1 MAGSA
6 GSRLSAYALF
16 VLAAPRVVA
25 TSDALMCNFRRDE
38 S

>member
-16 VLAAPRVVA
+16 VLEAPLVVA
-25 TSDALMCNFRRDE
+25 ASDALTCSFGRNE